1 LCSHKHKTDETSKL
15 AASFQ
20 EGAKAETQTAGTPSS
35 KGKTQSL

>member
-20 EGAKAETQTAGTPSS
+20 EGAKAETETAGTSTS
-35 KGKTQSL
+35 EGAIESL